1 MILECRNLTKSY
13 RGKRA
18 VSNLNVRLEEGKIYG
33 LLGENGSGKTTWMK
47 MMAGLAKPSQGEI
60 FYNGHPLNYMDKN
73 EIAYMA
79 TESFYYDYMKVSDV
93 EKYYADFF
101 QDFNP
106 QKFKELIA
114 RFGLDGQMKARNLS
128 SGMNAKL
135 RIAATL
141 ARDAK
146 LCMLDEPL
154 NGVDY
159 KAREDI
165 ISIIVE
171 EADEN
176 RTFVISTH
184 LIEEVESFVEKAIFI
199 KNGELIKLVD
209 LEQERAAGGRS
220 LAEIYISVMSGG
232 EKC

>member
-1 MILECRNLTKSY
+1 MLECRNLTKTY
-13 RGKRA
+13 RGKKA
-18 VSNLNVRLEEGKIYG
+18 VSNLSIRLDAGKIYG

-47 MMAGLAKPSQGEI
+47 MAAGLTKPSQGEI
-60 FYNGHPLNYMDKN
+60 IYEGHLLGYRDKS
-73 EIAYMA
+73 EIAYMS
-79 TESFYYDYMKVSDV
+79 TESFFYDYMKVEDV
-93 EKYYADFF
+93 GKYYADFF
-101 QDFNP
+101 EDFDEK
-106 QKFKELIA
+106 KFEELIR
-114 RFGLDGQMKARNLS
+114 RFGLEDSLRARNLS

-141 ARDAK
+141 SRDAS

-165 ISIIVE
+165 ISLILE

-184 LIEEVESFVEKAIFI
+184 LIEEVETFIEEAIFI
-199 KNGELIKLVD
+199 RNGELVKLVN

-220 LAEIYISVMSGG
+220 LAEIYLSVM
-232 EKC
+232 

>member
-1 MILECRNLTKSY
+1 MMLECRNLTKTY
-13 RGKRA
+13 RGKKA
-18 VSNLNVRLEEGKIYG
+18 VSNLSIRLDAGKIYG

-47 MMAGLAKPSQGEI
+47 MTAGLTKPSQGTILYE
-60 FYNGHPLNYMDKN
+60 GHLLDYRDKS
-73 EIAYMA
+73 EIAYMS
-79 TESFYYDYMKVSDV
+79 TESFFYDYMKVADV
-93 EKYYADFF
+93 GKYYADFF
-101 QDFNP
+101 KDFYEK
-106 QKFKELIA
+106 KFEELIR
-114 RFGLDGQMKARNLS
+114 RFGLEDSMKARNLS

-141 ARDAK
+141 SRDAR

-165 ISIIVE
+165 ISLILE

-184 LIEEVESFVEKAIFI
+184 LIEEVETFIEEAIFI
-199 KNGELIKLVD
+199 RNGELVKLVN

-220 LAEIYISVMSGG
+220 LAEIYLSVM
-232 EKC
+232 

>member
-1 MILECRNLTKSY
+1 MLECRNLTKTY
-13 RGKRA
+13 RGKKA
-18 VSNLNVRLEEGKIYG
+18 VSNLSIRLDAGKIYG

-47 MMAGLAKPSQGEI
+47 MAAGLTKPSQGEI
-60 FYNGHPLNYMDKN
+60 IYEGHLLGYRDKS
-73 EIAYMA
+73 EIAYMS
-79 TESFYYDYMKVSDV
+79 TESVFYDYMKVEDV
-93 EKYYADFF
+93 GKYYADFF
-101 QDFNP
+101 EDFDEK
-106 QKFKELIA
+106 KFEELIR
-114 RFGLDGQMKARNLS
+114 RFGLEDSLRARNLS

-141 ARDAK
+141 SRDAR

-165 ISIIVE
+165 ISLILE

-184 LIEEVESFVEKAIFI
+184 LIEEVETFIEEAIFI
-199 KNGELIKLVD
+199 RNGELVKLIN

-220 LAEIYISVMSGG
+220 LAEIYLSVM
-232 EKC
+232 

>member
-1 MILECRNLTKSY
+1 MILECRNLTKTY
-13 RGKRA
+13 RGKKA
-18 VSNLNVRLEEGKIYG
+18 VSDLSIRLDEGKIYG

-47 MMAGLAKPSQGEI
+47 MAAGLTKPTQGEI
-60 FYNGHPLNYMDKN
+60 LYNGHLLGYRDKS
-73 EIAYMA
+73 EIAYMS
-79 TESFYYDYMKVSDV
+79 TESFFYDYMNVADV
-93 EKYYADFF
+93 GKYYADFF
-101 QDFNP
+101 EDFDRK
-106 QKFKELIA
+106 KFEELVR
-114 RFGLDGQMKARNLS
+114 RFGLEDSLKARNLS
-128 SGMNAKL
+128 SGMNAEL

-141 ARDAK
+141 SRDSR

-165 ISIIVE
+165 ISLILE

-184 LIEEVESFVEKAIFI
+184 LIEEVETFIEEAIFI
-199 KNGELIKLVD
+199 RNGELVKLVN

-220 LAEIYISVMSGG
+220 LAEIYLSVM
-232 EKC
+232 

>member
-93 EKYYADFF
+93 ERYYADFF

-128 SGMNAKL
+128 SGMNEKL

-220 LAEIYISVMSGG
+220 LAEIYISVM
-232 EKC
+232 

>member
-1 MILECRNLTKSY
+1 MLECRNLTKTY
-13 RGKRA
+13 RGKKA
-18 VSNLNVRLEEGKIYG
+18 VSNLSIRLDAGKIYG

-47 MMAGLAKPSQGEI
+47 MAAGLTKPSQGGIIYE
-60 FYNGHPLNYMDKN
+60 GHLLGYRDKS
-73 EIAYMA
+73 EIAYMS
-79 TESFYYDYMKVSDV
+79 TESFFYDYMKVEDV
-93 EKYYADFF
+93 GKYYADFF
-101 QDFNP
+101 EDFDEK
-106 QKFKELIA
+106 KFEELIR
-114 RFGLDGQMKARNLS
+114 RFGLEDSLRARNLS

-141 ARDAK
+141 SRDAR

-165 ISIIVE
+165 ISLILE

-184 LIEEVESFVEKAIFI
+184 LIEEVETFIEEAIFI
-199 KNGELIKLVD
+199 RNGELVKLIN

-220 LAEIYISVMSGG
+220 LAEIYLSVM
-232 EKC
+232 

>member
-1 MILECRNLTKSY
+1 MMLECRNLTKTY
-13 RGKRA
+13 RGKKA
-18 VSNLNVRLEEGKIYG
+18 VSNLSIRLDAGKIYG

-47 MMAGLAKPSQGEI
+47 MTAGLTKPSQGTILYE
-60 FYNGHPLNYMDKN
+60 GHLL
-73 EIAYMA
+73 AYMS
-79 TESFYYDYMKVSDV
+79 TESFFYDYMKVADV
-93 EKYYADFF
+93 GKYYADFF
-101 QDFNP
+101 KDFDEK
-106 QKFKELIA
+106 KFEELIR
-114 RFGLDGQMKARNLS
+114 RFGLEDSMKARNLS

-141 ARDAK
+141 SRDAR

-165 ISIIVE
+165 ISLILE

-184 LIEEVESFVEKAIFI
+184 LIEEVETFIEEAIFI
-199 KNGELIKLVD
+199 RNGELVKLVN

-220 LAEIYISVMSGG
+220 LAEIYLSVM
-232 EKC
+232 

>member
-1 MILECRNLTKSY
+1 MILECRNLTKLY

-18 VSNLNVRLEEGKIYG
+18 VSNLTLSLEEGRIYG

-47 MMAGLAKPSQGEI
+47 MTAGLIKPSQGEI
-60 FYNGHPLNYMDKN
+60 FYQSHPLGYRDKG

-79 TESFYYDYMKVSDV
+79 TENYFYDYMKVSDTGV
-93 EKYYADFF
+93 YYADFF
-101 QDFNP
+101 EDFDSK
-106 QKFKELIA
+106 KFKELIA
-114 RFGLDGQMKARNLS
+114 RFGLEGSLKVRNLS

-141 ARDAK
+141 ARGSR
-146 LCMLDEPL
+146 LCLLDEPL

-165 ISIIVE
+165 ISLICE
-171 EADEN
+171 EADAD

-184 LIEEVESFVEKAIFI
+184 LIEEVESFVEEAIFI
-199 KNGELIKLVD
+199 RHGEVVRLVN
-209 LEQERAAGGRS
+209 LEEERSETGRS
-220 LAEIYISVMSGG
+220 LAEIYMSIM
-232 EKC
+232 

>member
-1 MILECRNLTKSY
+1 MTLECRNLTKIY
-13 RGKRA
+13 RGKKA
-18 VSNLNVRLEEGKIYG
+18 VSDLSIRLDEGKIYG

-47 MMAGLAKPSQGEI
+47 MSAGLTKPTQGEI
-60 FYNGHPLNYMDKN
+60 LYNGHLLGYRDKS
-73 EIAYMA
+73 EIAYMS
-79 TESFYYDYMKVSDV
+79 TEAFFYDYMNVADV
-93 EKYYADFF
+93 GKDYADFF
-101 QDFNP
+101 EDFDRK
-106 QKFKELIA
+106 KFEELVR
-114 RFGLDGQMKARNLS
+114 RFGLEDSLKARNLS

-141 ARDAK
+141 SRASR

-165 ISIIVE
+165 ISLILE

-184 LIEEVESFVEKAIFI
+184 LIEEVETFIEEAIFI
-199 KNGELIKLVD
+199 RNGELVKLVN

-220 LAEIYISVMSGG
+220 LAEIYLSVM
-232 EKC
+232 

>member
-73 EIAYMA
+73 AIAYMA

-93 EKYYADFF
+93 ERYYADFF

-220 LAEIYISVMSGG
+220 LAEIYISVM
-232 EKC
+232 

>member
-146 LCMLDEPL
+146 L
-154 NGVDY
+154 
-159 KAREDI
+159 
-165 ISIIVE
+165 
-171 EADEN
+171 
-176 RTFVISTH
+176 
-184 LIEEVESFVEKAIFI
+184 
-199 KNGELIKLVD
+199 
-209 LEQERAAGGRS
+209 
-220 LAEIYISVMSGG
+220 
-232 EKC
+232 

>member
-220 LAEIYISVMSGG
+220 LAEIYISVM
-232 EKC
+232 

>member
-73 EIAYMA
+73 EIVYMA

-93 EKYYADFF
+93 ERYYADFF

-220 LAEIYISVMSGG
+220 LAEIYISVM
-232 EKC
+232 

>member
-1 MILECRNLTKSY
+1 MILECRNLTKTY
-13 RGKRA
+13 RGKKA
-18 VSNLNVRLEEGKIYG
+18 VSDLSIRLDEGKIYG

-47 MMAGLAKPSQGEI
+47 MAAGLTKPTQGEI
-60 FYNGHPLNYMDKN
+60 LYNGHLLGYRDKS
-73 EIAYMA
+73 EIAYMS
-79 TESFYYDYMKVSDV
+79 TESFFYDYMNV
-93 EKYYADFF
+93 ADF
-101 QDFNP
+101 DRK
-106 QKFKELIA
+106 KFEELVR
-114 RFGLDGQMKARNLS
+114 RFGLEDSLKARNLS

-141 ARDAK
+141 SRDSR

-165 ISIIVE
+165 ISLILE

-184 LIEEVESFVEKAIFI
+184 LIEEVETFIEEAIFI
-199 KNGELIKLVD
+199 RNGELVTLVN

-220 LAEIYISVMSGG
+220 LAEIYLSVM
-232 EKC
+232 

>member
-18 VSNLNVRLEEGKIYG
+18 VSNLNVHLEEGKIYG

-93 EKYYADFF
+93 ERYYADFF

-220 LAEIYISVMSGG
+220 LAEIYISVM
-232 EKC
+232 

>member
-1 MILECRNLTKSY
+1 MR
-13 RGKRA
+13 
-18 VSNLNVRLEEGKIYG
+18 RLELTDLEKKYKGRIAVQRTDLCLESGVYG

-47 MMAGLAKPSQGEI
+47 MAAGLTKPSQGEI
-60 FYNGHPLNYMDKN
+60 IYEGHLLGYRDKS
-73 EIAYMA
+73 EIAYMS
-79 TESFYYDYMKVSDV
+79 TESFFYDYMKVEDV
-93 EKYYADFF
+93 GKYYADFF
-101 QDFNP
+101 EDFDEK
-106 QKFKELIA
+106 KFEELIR
-114 RFGLDGQMKARNLS
+114 RFGLEDSLRARNLS

-141 ARDAK
+141 SRDAR

-165 ISIIVE
+165 ISLILE

-184 LIEEVESFVEKAIFI
+184 LIEEVETFIEEAIFI
-199 KNGELIKLVD
+199 RNGELVKLIN

-220 LAEIYISVMSGG
+220 LAEIYLSVM
-232 EKC
+232 

>member
-1 MILECRNLTKSY
+1 MILECRNLTKLY

-18 VSNLNVRLEEGKIYG
+18 VSDLNARLDEGKIYG

-60 FYNGHPLNYMDKN
+60 FYNGHPLNYADKQ

-79 TESFYYDYMKVSDV
+79 TESYFYDYMKVSDV

-101 QDFNP
+101 PDFDSG
-106 QKFKELIA
+106 KFEDLIS
-114 RFGLDGQMKARNLS
+114 RFGLNGQMKARNLS

-141 ARDAK
+141 ARDARF
-146 LCMLDEPL
+146 CMLDEPL

-165 ISIIVE
+165 IALIVE
-171 EADEN
+171 EADGN
-176 RTFVISTH
+176 KTFVISTH
-184 LIEEVESFVEKAIFI
+184 LIEEVESFIEEAIFI
-199 KNGELIKLVD
+199 KNGELIKQVD
-209 LEQERAAGGRS
+209 LEQERVSGGRS
-220 LAEIYISVMSGG
+220 LAEIYMSVM
-232 EKC
+232 

>member
-1 MILECRNLTKSY
+1 MILECRNLTKTY

-18 VSNLNVRLEEGKIYG
+18 VSNLSIRLDAGKIYG

-47 MMAGLAKPSQGEI
+47 MAAGLTKPSQGEI
-60 FYNGHPLNYMDKN
+60 IYEGHLLGYRDKS
-73 EIAYMA
+73 EIAYMS
-79 TESFYYDYMKVSDV
+79 TESFFYDYMKVEDV
-93 EKYYADFF
+93 GKYYADFF
-101 QDFNP
+101 EDFDEK
-106 QKFKELIA
+106 KFEELIR
-114 RFGLDGQMKARNLS
+114 RFGLEDSLRARNLS

-141 ARDAK
+141 SRDAR

-165 ISIIVE
+165 ISLILE

-184 LIEEVESFVEKAIFI
+184 LIEEVETFIEEAIFI
-199 KNGELIKLVD
+199 RNGELVKLVN

-220 LAEIYISVMSGG
+220 LAEIYLSVM
-232 EKC
+232 

>member
-1 MILECRNLTKSY
+1 MTLECRNLTKIY
-13 RGKRA
+13 RGKKA
-18 VSNLNVRLEEGKIYG
+18 VSDLSIRLDEGKIYG

-47 MMAGLAKPSQGEI
+47 MSAGLTKPTQGEI
-60 FYNGHPLNYMDKN
+60 LYNGHLLGYRDKS
-73 EIAYMA
+73 EIAYMS
-79 TESFYYDYMKVSDV
+79 TESFFYDYMKVEDV
-93 EKYYADFF
+93 GKYYADFF
-101 QDFNP
+101 EDFDEK
-106 QKFKELIA
+106 KFEELIR
-114 RFGLDGQMKARNLS
+114 RFGLEDSLRARNLS

-141 ARDAK
+141 SRDAR

-165 ISIIVE
+165 ISLILE

-184 LIEEVESFVEKAIFI
+184 LIEEVETFIEEAIFI
-199 KNGELIKLVD
+199 RNGELVKLIN

-220 LAEIYISVMSGG
+220 LAEIYLSVM
-232 EKC
+232 

>member
-1 MILECRNLTKSY
+1 MLECRNLTKSY

-220 LAEIYISVMSGG
+220 LAEIYISVM
-232 EKC
+232 

>member
-93 EKYYADFF
+93 ERYYADFF

-220 LAEIYISVMSGG
+220 LAEIYISVM
-232 EKC
+232 

>member
-1 MILECRNLTKSY
+1 MLECRNLTKTY
-13 RGKRA
+13 RGKKA
-18 VSNLNVRLEEGKIYG
+18 VSNLSIRLDAGKIYG

-47 MMAGLAKPSQGEI
+47 MAAGLTKPSQGEI
-60 FYNGHPLNYMDKN
+60 IYEGHLLGYRDKS
-73 EIAYMA
+73 EIAYMY
-79 TESFYYDYMKVSDV
+79 TESFFYDYMKVEDV
-93 EKYYADFF
+93 GKYYADFF
-101 QDFNP
+101 EDFDEK
-106 QKFKELIA
+106 KFEELIR
-114 RFGLDGQMKARNLS
+114 RFGLEDSLRARNLS

-141 ARDAK
+141 SRDAR

-165 ISIIVE
+165 ISLILE

-184 LIEEVESFVEKAIFI
+184 LIEEVETFIEEAIFI
-199 KNGELIKLVD
+199 RNGELVKLIN

-220 LAEIYISVMSGG
+220 LAEIYLSVM
-232 EKC
+232 

>member
-1 MILECRNLTKSY
+1 MTLECRNLTKIY
-13 RGKRA
+13 RGKKA
-18 VSNLNVRLEEGKIYG
+18 VSDLSIRLDEGKIYG

-47 MMAGLAKPSQGEI
+47 MSAGLTKPTQGEI
-60 FYNGHPLNYMDKN
+60 LYNGHLLGYRDKS
-73 EIAYMA
+73 EIAYMS
-79 TESFYYDYMKVSDV
+79 TESFFYDYMNVADV
-93 EKYYADFF
+93 GKYYADFF
-101 QDFNP
+101 EDFDRK
-106 QKFKELIA
+106 KFEELVR
-114 RFGLDGQMKARNLS
+114 RFGLEDSLKARNLS

-141 ARDAK
+141 SRASR

-165 ISIIVE
+165 ISLILE

-184 LIEEVESFVEKAIFI
+184 LIEEVETFIEEAIFI
-199 KNGELIKLVD
+199 RNGELVKLVN

-220 LAEIYISVMSGG
+220 LAEIYLSVM
-232 EKC
+232 

>member
-1 MILECRNLTKSY
+1 
-13 RGKRA
+13 
-18 VSNLNVRLEEGKIYG
+18 
-33 LLGENGSGKTTWMK
+33 
-47 MMAGLAKPSQGEI
+47 
-60 FYNGHPLNYMDKN
+60 MDKN

-141 ARDAK
+141 A
-146 LCMLDEPL
+146 LSLIHISEPT
-154 NGVDY
+154 
-159 KAREDI
+159 R
-165 ISIIVE
+165 
-171 EADEN
+171 
-176 RTFVISTH
+176 H
-184 LIEEVESFVEKAIFI
+184 
-199 KNGELIKLVD
+199 
-209 LEQERAAGGRS
+209 
-220 LAEIYISVMSGG
+220 
-232 EKC
+232 

>member
-1 MILECRNLTKSY
+1 MILECRNLTKTY
-13 RGKRA
+13 RGKKA
-18 VSNLNVRLEEGKIYG
+18 VSDLSIRLDEGKIYG

-47 MMAGLAKPSQGEI
+47 MAAGLTKPTQGEI
-60 FYNGHPLNYMDKN
+60 LYNGHLLGYRDKS
-73 EIAYMA
+73 EIAYMS
-79 TESFYYDYMKVSDV
+79 TESFFYDYMKVEDV
-93 EKYYADFF
+93 GKYYADFF
-101 QDFNP
+101 EDFDEK
-106 QKFKELIA
+106 KFEELIR
-114 RFGLDGQMKARNLS
+114 RFGLEDSLRARNLS

-141 ARDAK
+141 SRDAR

-165 ISIIVE
+165 ISLILE

-184 LIEEVESFVEKAIFI
+184 LIEEVETFIEEAIFI
-199 KNGELIKLVD
+199 RNGELVKLIN

-220 LAEIYISVMSGG
+220 LAEIYLSVM
-232 EKC
+232 

>member
-114 RFGLDGQMKARNLS
+114 RFGLDGQMEARNLS

-220 LAEIYISVMSGG
+220 LAEIYISVM
-232 EKC
+232 

>member
-1 MILECRNLTKSY
+1 MILECRNLIKSY

-18 VSNLNVRLEEGKIYG
+18 VSNLNLSLEEGRIYG

-47 MMAGLAKPSQGEI
+47 MTAGLTKPSQGEI
-60 FYNGHPLNYMDKN
+60 FYQGHPLNYRDKG

-79 TESFYYDYMKVSDV
+79 TENYFYDYMKVSDAGV
-93 EKYYADFF
+93 YYADFF
-101 QDFNP
+101 DDFDSK
-106 QKFKELIA
+106 KFEDLIA
-114 RFGLDGQMKARNLS
+114 RFGLEDSLKVRNLS

-141 ARDAK
+141 ARDSR
-146 LCMLDEPL
+146 LCLLDEPL

-165 ISIIVE
+165 ISLICE
-171 EADEN
+171 EADAD

-184 LIEEVESFVEKAIFI
+184 LIEEVESFVEEAIFI
-199 KNGELIKLVD
+199 RHGEVVRLVN
-209 LEQERAAGGRS
+209 LEEERSETGRS
-220 LAEIYISVMSGG
+220 LAEIYMSIM
-232 EKC
+232 

>member
-93 EKYYADFF
+93 ERYYADFF

-146 LCMLDEPL
+146 LCILDEPL

-220 LAEIYISVMSGG
+220 LAEIYISVM
-232 EKC
+232 